1 MRFRA
6 LAVALMFPLGLLAA
20 CGGGDDSGLTT
31 RDDSSDTTEDDSS
44 DTTEDDSSDTTED
57 DSSDTT
63 EEPTDT
69 TEEPSDTTEETF
81 PTDDT
86 EAPEDTTDETTD
98 ATFDTT
104 DITNP
109 DGTLTDEVRD
119 SAIEGL
125 TASGLTEEQAGCMI
139 DKMVELLGVDTL
151 IEIGLAGGDGAAALD
166 SLTPEQTSQLVEAV
180 LACDIDP
187 TQLG

>member
-20 CGGGDDSGLTT
+20 CGGGDDGGLTT
-31 RDDSSDTTEDDSS
+31 RENPSDTTDEDSSDTTADDST
-44 DTTEDDSSDTTED
+44 DTTEEPTDTTED

-63 EEPTDT
+63 EETFPDDT
-69 TEEPSDTTEETF
+69 TEDTFPDDTTEDTTEET
-81 PTDDT
+81 TG
-86 EAPEDTTDETTD
+86 E
-98 ATFDTT
+98 TFDTT

-125 TASGLTEEQAGCMI
+125 TQSGFTEEQAGCLI
-139 DKMVELLGVDTL
+139 DEMVELLGVDTL
-151 IEIGLAGGDGAAALD
+151 IDIGLAGGDGSAALD
-166 SLTPEQTSQLVEAV
+166 ALTPEQTTQMVEAIF
-180 LACDIDP
+180 ACDIDP

>member
-20 CGGGDDSGLTT
+20 CGGGDDGGLTT
-31 RDDSSDTTEDDSS
+31 RDNSSDTTDEASS
-44 DTTEDDSSDTTED
+44 ETTAD

-63 EEPTDT
+63 EET
-69 TEEPSDTTEETF
+69 TEETDAPDDTTEET
-81 PTDDT
+81 TEDT
-86 EAPEDTTDETTD
+86 EETTDE
-98 ATFDTT
+98 TFDTT

-151 IEIGLAGGDGAAALD
+151 IDIGLAGGGGDAALD
-166 SLTPEQTSQLVEAV
+166 ALTPEQTTQLVEAV

>member
-20 CGGGDDSGLTT
+20 CGGGDDGGLTT
-31 RDDSSDTTEDDSS
+31 RDNSPDTTDE
-44 DTTEDDSSDTTED
+44 

-63 EEPTDT
+63 EET
-69 TEEPSDTTEETF
+69 TE
-81 PTDDT
+81 DT
-86 EAPEDTTDETTD
+86 EAPEDTTEETTDDTDAPEDTTEDTTEETTDETTD
-98 ATFDTT
+98 VTFNTT

-125 TASGLTEEQAGCMI
+125 TESGLTEEQAGCMI
-139 DKMVELLGVDTL
+139 DEMVELLGVDAL
-151 IEIGLAGGDGAAALD
+151 IEIGLAGGGGEAALD

>member
-20 CGGGDDSGLTT
+20 CGGGDDGGLTT
-31 RDDSSDTTEDDSS
+31 RDNSSDTTDEASS
-44 DTTEDDSSDTTED
+44 ETTAD

-63 EEPTDT
+63 EET
-69 TEEPSDTTEETF
+69 TEETDATEDTTEETTEETDA
-81 PTDDT
+81 PDDT
-86 EAPEDTTDETTD
+86 TEETTEDTEETTDE
-98 ATFDTT
+98 TFDTT

-151 IEIGLAGGDGAAALD
+151 IDIGLAGGGGDAALD
-166 SLTPEQTSQLVEAV
+166 ALTPEQTTQLVEAV

>member
-1 MRFRA
+1 
-6 LAVALMFPLGLLAA
+6 MFPLGLLAA
-20 CGGGDDSGLTT
+20 ACGGGDDGGLTT
-31 RDDSSDTTEDDSS
+31 RDNSSDTTDEDA
-44 DTTEDDSSDTTED
+44 SDTTED

-69 TEEPSDTTEETF
+69 TEDDSSDTTEETF
-81 PTDDT
+81 PPDDT
-86 EAPEDTTDETTD
+86 TEETFPPDDTTEDTSEETTGE
-98 ATFDTT
+98 TFDTT

-125 TASGLTEEQAGCMI
+125 TQSGFTEEQAGCLI
-139 DKMVELLGVDTL
+139 DQMVELLGVDAL
-151 IEIGLAGGDGAAALD
+151 IEIGLAGGGGDAALD
-166 SLTPEQTSQLVEAV
+166 ALTPEQTTQLVEAV
-180 LACDIDP
+180 FACDIDP